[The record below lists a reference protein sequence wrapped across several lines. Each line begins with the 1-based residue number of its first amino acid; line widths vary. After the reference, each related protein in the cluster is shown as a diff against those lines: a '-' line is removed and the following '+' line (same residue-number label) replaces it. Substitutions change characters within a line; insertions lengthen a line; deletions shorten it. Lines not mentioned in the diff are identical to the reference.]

1 MGDRKKPVNL
11 TMSDKTR
18 ARLKDLKER
27 MDCDSLSEV
36 IRRSIELLE
45 VVHGRQTKGDQ
56 LIIRSADGTEREIIV
71 R

>member
-1 MGDRKKPVNL
+1 MGDRKRPVNL
-11 TMSDKTR
+11 TMSDRTR
-18 ARLKDLKER
+18 DRLKGLKER

-45 VVHGRQTKGDQ
+45 VVEDRKTQGDQ
-56 LIIRSADGTEREIIV
+56 LILRDAEGTEREIII